1 MFLFAELN
9 DRLSRYLPRE
19 KIDQIA
25 KAFLVAANA
34 HEEQFRSSG
43 EPYITHPVSVACIL
57 ADMSMDADTIC
68 AALLHDVVED
78 TFLKLEEIEAEFGP
92 GVSALVD
99 GVTKLT
105 QIQFKSKAEAQ
116 AESFRKMMLA
126 MVNDI
131 RVILIKLADR
141 LHNMQTLGSLK
152 PEKRARIAKETLEVF
167 APIAN
172 RLGMNSIKNAL
183 EDLSFSA
190 LYPMRY
196 RVLKECVRQAR
207 GNRRR
212 LMDKIY
218 QMLVKR
224 LTQEGVS
231 EDHIFGR
238 EKRLASI
245 FRKMRAKNL
254 AFSEIMDV
262 YGFRVVTKNIGDCY
276 RLLGVVHSIFTP
288 VPGRFKDYIAIP
300 KSNGYQSL
308 HTTLFGPYGVPIE
321 IQLRT
326 EAMEKVAENGIAAHW
341 LYKEEG
347 YVFESLREESRMQDW
362 LQKVRDMQER
372 AGSSFEFIENMK
384 IDLFPDEVYVFTP
397 SGDIIELPRGATVVD
412 FAYAVH
418 TEIGNHCVGAKIN
431 RKLVP
436 LSQELMNGQTIEVM
450 TDSTAKPSATWLNFV
465 VTGRAKSGIKYFLK
479 NQYEDESMI
488 LGRKLLNYALKRT
501 GVDWTKVGE
510 SFKSLIYQALNI
522 KKESELFSQ
531 IGIGELPSAVV
542 AEEIRKKQN
551 FLASLPSSPSPAEV
565 AMEVS
570 SFEEGNTTF
579 GSCCYAIP
587 GDEIR
592 GIFEKGRGMVVHRAD
607 CNIFDDLG
615 GRQPKNRKEGP
626 DLEDLSV
633 KLKWAEETTGAFA
646 VEIEINCQNMKGII
660 ADIAREIAQ
669 SDADIDEFFV
679 KEHDKNYGIF
689 TMVIKVSSRKHLATV
704 MRHLRNIN
712 GLMSV
717 KRSISKRSAAERR
730 NIKAY

>member
-1 MFLFAELN
+1 LFLFASLN
-9 DRLSRYLPRE
+9 QRLSSYLPRE
-19 KIDQIA
+19 KIDLVA

-43 EPYITHPVSVACIL
+43 EPYIIHPVAVACLL
-57 ADMSMDADTIC
+57 ADMLMDTDTIC

-78 TFLKLEEIEAEFGP
+78 TFLKLEEIESDFGP
-92 GVSALVD
+92 GVAALVN

-126 MVNDI
+126 MVDDI

-152 PEKRARIAKETLEVF
+152 SEKRRRIARETLEIF

-183 EDLSFSA
+183 EELGFAA

-218 QMLVKR
+218 QMLADR

-231 EDHIFGR
+231 KDHIFGR
-238 EKRLASI
+238 EKRLPSI
-245 FRKMRAKNL
+245 FKKMRDKNL

-262 YGFRVVTKNIGDCY
+262 YAFRVVAKNIGDCY

-326 EAMEKVAENGIAAHW
+326 EAMESVAENGIAAHW

-347 YVFESLREESRMQDW
+347 YAFETLRDESRMKDW

-372 AGSSFEFIENMK
+372 AATSFEFVENMK

-397 SGDIIELPRGATVVD
+397 SGDIIELPRGATLID

-418 TEIGNHCVGAKIN
+418 TEIGNHCVGAKVN
-431 RKLVP
+431 RKLAP
-436 LSQELMNGQTIEVM
+436 LSQELINGQTVEVM
-450 TDSTAKPSATWLNFV
+450 TDSTAKPASTWLNFV
-465 VTGRAKSGIKYFLK
+465 VTGRAKSAIKYFLK

-488 LGRKLLNYALKRT
+488 LGRKLLNYALKRS
-501 GVDWTKVGE
+501 GLDWLKFDE
-510 SFKSLIYQALNI
+510 AFKTQIFQALNL
-522 KKESELFSQ
+522 KKESELFSK
-531 IGIGELPSAVV
+531 IGEGELPSAVA
-542 AEEIRKKQN
+542 AEEILKQQK
-551 FLASLPSSPSPAEV
+551 LPSPSLQSSELAI
-565 AMEVS
+565 EVS
-570 SFEEGNTTF
+570 SSEGGNTTF

-592 GIFEKGRGMVVHRAD
+592 GIFEKGRGIVVHRSD
-607 CNIFDDLG
+607 CYIFDELSE
-615 GRQPKNRKEGP
+615 N
-626 DLEDLSV
+626 LEKQRVEKDSCV
-633 KLKWAEETTGAFA
+633 KLIWGEETSGTFA
-646 VEIEINCQNMKGII
+646 VEIEVDSQNLKGII

-669 SDADIDEFFV
+669 ADADIDEFFV

-689 TMVIKVSSRKHLATV
+689 LMVIEVLDRKHLAKV
-704 MRHLRNIN
+704 MRNLRKVP

-717 KRSISKRSAAERR
+717 KRSVSKRAAARR
-730 NIKAY
+730 RLVL